1 MENNSF
7 DRLVGFLSS
16 DERKL
21 MLEKMQSSS
30 PQEASLATEDNFDND
45 INISFSK
52 SIKNESIFYRFFLW
66 IKSIFANTSM
76 EVLYNEDKIAKIA
89 KHIDKISPDLIDFK
103 SGLLLSTFYNKLNE
117 LSLCADFFRPF
128 VSYMENDEN
137 SYLLFLSS
145 IVLEDVEKR
154 MEEEANPYSL
164 PTSSGVKNENRMN
177 LIRKMESIIDE
188 IPPSQ
193 KDFMYSCVQSTLW
206 LKQFTKLPFQRFLNY
221 FSAVQENNYSCSFKS
236 IENEINLFAKVL
248 CNGMLIP
255 KETFESLFLF
265 ARKSNQEKTFDS
277 IDETMQKMQDF
288 LENATSQISMI
299 KMFIQTVPL
308 KLIGC
313 IVYEDAKWTVEN
325 LSGGEDWFQKYKAL
339 WRKVFDKRWE
349 NYVSDCKLEEIKQ
362 SLSTNFKIDSF
373 PLLPERPWTKLWNNV
388 RFRIELSAGFLNWF
402 MKNKFSSFESTLKL
416 VMVEGDFVQK
426 ENREEFFD
434 SFNKL
439 VSIAEQFQILVKKIS
454 PSGEFGSIFKKILEQ
469 KIKTVQS
476 FSKMESMIYEI
487 EGDFRSLING
497 FCDSCRTLELCFTGI
512 FHEKKDSRYDGL
524 TNLNRISG
532 IANEEFQQQLS
543 LARVNLK
550 NAFSLIKELEPIE
563 YNGKLK

>member
-454 PSGEFGSIFKKILEQ
+454 QAGEFGSIFKKILEQ

>member
-339 WRKVFDKRWE
+339 WRKVFGKRWE

-439 VSIAEQFQILVKKIS
+439 VSISEQFQILVKKIS

>member
-454 PSGEFGSIFKKILEQ
+454 PSGEFGSVFKKILEQ

>member
-497 FCDSCRTLELCFTGI
+497 FCDSYRTLELCFTGI

>member
-388 RFRIELSAGFLNWF
+388 HFRIELSAGFLNWF

>member
-439 VSIAEQFQILVKKIS
+439 VSISEQFQILVKKIS